1 MIILS
6 EYYWIFFIFFVFVVF
21 FRNAKHKLKRKL
33 NKTGI
38 VDNKELF
45 SFFKRASWLW
55 RVSIRE
61 TRRLYRRQKYLG
73 RLRKKAVKRFGCDSG
88 QVELIDRWTA
98 EVHQYIKH
106 FSHISNTAT
115 DLSSWANESLNENL

>member
-6 EYYWIFFIFFVFVVF
+6 EYYWIFFIFFLIVVL
-21 FRNAKHKLKRKL
+21 FRNATRKSKRKL
-33 NKTGI
+33 NKTRI

-61 TRRLYRRQKYLG
+61 TRRLNRRLKYLG

-98 EVHQYIKH
+98 EVHQYIRH

-115 DLSSWANESLNENL
+115 DLSSWASVFLNENL